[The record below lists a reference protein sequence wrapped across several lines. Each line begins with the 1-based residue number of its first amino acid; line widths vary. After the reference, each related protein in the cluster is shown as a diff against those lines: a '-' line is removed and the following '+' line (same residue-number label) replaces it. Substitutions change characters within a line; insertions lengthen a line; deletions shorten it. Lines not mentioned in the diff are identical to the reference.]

1 MINSRIATG
10 DITCYMGLSYL
21 SLVIDFVFNIIQ
33 PYSSALGTGSPGC
46 FTPKSPAPVTAETPT
61 DRKFLATDVPPF
73 NWDPRSGY
81 SSARESVSLACS
93 TASVGTSLYDLWVRG
108 NCMSSNQCHLFIWLP
123 AHARSSK
130 FENPQNSKLNK
141 TVCLSSRRL
150 CWILATP
157 PRSLPPLCCIQPL
170 PCWLSTCRTP
180 PWPSSWTWKAMP
192 RKRSSTLGSDLLNLR
207 KLEDV
212 SIGRRFLGGSTEAYH
227 PLPLTP

>member
-46 FTPKSPAPVTAETPT
+46 FTPNVTCSGHCRDTNGPQVPG
-61 DRKFLATDVPPF
+61 DGCPPF

-192 RKRSSTLGSDLLNLR
+192 RKRSSTLGSVFVE
-207 KLEDV
+207 LEEV
-212 SIGRRFLGGSTEAYH
+212 GRCFNR
-227 PLPLTP
+227 